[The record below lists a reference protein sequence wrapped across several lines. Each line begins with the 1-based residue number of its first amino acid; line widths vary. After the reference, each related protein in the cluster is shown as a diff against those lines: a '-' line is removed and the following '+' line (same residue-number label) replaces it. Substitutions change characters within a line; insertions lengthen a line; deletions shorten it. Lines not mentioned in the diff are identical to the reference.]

1 MLDGLGY
8 PIAWAVYLVS
18 SLGLMLVFWRVTA
31 ALPNGDFKKIL
42 HGFAVAVLFTPV
54 DMGTSS
60 HWFAPAWLVGSYEW
74 LLGNIDVAV
83 RSGLFLLGAFLV
95 IVMLLALEV
104 VIRRLLHM
112 ET

>member
-1 MLDGLGY
+1 MAILKKYCTD
-8 PIAWAVYLVS
+8 
-18 SLGLMLVFWRVTA
+18 
-31 ALPNGDFKKIL
+31 LPLQFY
-42 HGFAVAVLFTPV
+42 
-54 DMGTSS
+54 MGTSS